1 MPSKTNILRKFIFPI
16 LFMICFQLSAQ
27 NEYTLSGY
35 IKDAGTGEALLNAS
49 VFRKDSASIGTL
61 TNTYGFYSITLPEDT
76 YTFVYSYLGFNNQEF
91 QIELNKDTRLNIEL
105 ESGVLFDEIVVTAK
119 QKDENVESTDMGR
132 IDIPMENIKKLPS
145 LMGEVDILKT
155 LQLLPG
161 VLSSTEGNTGFYVR
175 GGGPDQ
181 NLIQLDEAVV
191 YNTGHM
197 LGFFSVFNSDAI
209 KNTTLIKGSMP
220 PMYGGRLSSVVDV
233 QMKEG
238 NNKHLQVQGGV
249 GLIASRIAIEGP
261 IVKNKSSFIIS
272 GRRTY
277 VFDLAQPVLAE
288 TSFAGTNYYFYDLNA
303 KANYR
308 FSDKDHLYLSAY
320 YGRDI
325 FKFNSNN
332 RGFNFLMPYGNATA
346 TLRWNH
352 LFSDKLFMNLS
363 AIINDYDFSF
373 KGEQDQ
379 FTVDVFSGVR
389 DYNGKLD
396 FDYYHSE
403 PHHVKFGVH
412 FTHHRLTPNI
422 VSAASG
428 DETFGNDLKIKYAI
442 EGGIY
447 AQDDWKVNEQL
458 KLNFGV
464 RVSTFTHLGPYDSL
478 TEEKT
483 YKKGEVVQNY
493 WGIEPRISGKYRF
506 SKKTSVKAAIVAT
519 KQYLH
524 LVSNSSSTLPTD
536 VWVPSTPFVKPQ
548 QGIQYTAGIFHNFR
562 NNDYETSLEVYYK
575 DLKNQIDYGE
585 TNVPDPA
592 VDVESQFVF
601 GRGRAY
607 GAEFFLKKRTG
618 RFNGW
623 IGYTLSRTE
632 RFFSEILDGDAYPT
646 RYDRTHD
653 VSFVMNYDLN
663 KKWDF
668 GLVFVYGTGN
678 AYTPIES
685 LFFIEQALNVNYG
698 PRNSARIDPYHRVDL
713 AATFTPNKRKS
724 KNFDSSWTFSVYN
737 VYNRFNPLF
746 IFPTFSTNADTGE
759 ASATAYKI
767 SMFPIIPSVTWN
779 YKWKPKN
786 KE

>member
-1 MPSKTNILRKFIFPI
+1 MYFKTTILQKLIFPV
-16 LFMICFQLSAQ
+16 LFLLCIQLSAQ
-27 NEYTLSGY
+27 GEYTLSGY
-35 IKDAGTGEALLNAS
+35 IKDAGTGEALLNAN
-49 VFRKDSASIGTL
+49 VFRKDSLSIGTL
-61 TNTYGFYSITLPEDT
+61 SNPYGFYSITLTEGT
-76 YTFVYSYLGFNNQEF
+76 YTFVYSYLGFNSQEY
-91 QIELNKDTRLNIEL
+91 QINLTKDTRLNIEL
-105 ESGVLFDEIVVTAK
+105 ESGVLFDEILITGE
-119 QKDENVESTDMGR
+119 QKDENIESTEMGR
-132 IDIPMENIKKLPS
+132 IDLPMENIKKLPS

-238 NNKHLQVQGGV
+238 NNKHLQVRGGV

-277 VFDLAQPVLAE
+277 VFDLAQPVLDE
-288 TSFAGTNYYFYDLNA
+288 TSFAGTNYYFYDINA

-320 YGRDI
+320 YGRDV
-325 FKFNSNN
+325 FKFNSQD

-352 LFSDKLFMNLS
+352 LFSDKLFMNMS

-379 FTVDVFSGVR
+379 FRVDVFSGVR
-389 DYNGKLD
+389 DYNAKLD

-403 PHHVKFGVH
+403 PHHIKFGIH
-412 FTHHRLTPNI
+412 ATHHRLTPNI
-422 VSAASG
+422 IQAASG
-428 DETFGNDLKIKYAI
+428 DEIFGNDLKVKYAI

-447 AQDDWKVNEQL
+447 VQDDFKVNDQL

-464 RVSTFTHLGPYDSL
+464 RFSSFTQLGPYDSL
-478 TEEKT
+478 TDDKT

-493 WGIEPRISGKYRF
+493 FGIEPRISGKYRF
-506 SKKTSVKAAIVAT
+506 SKQTSVKAAIVAT

-536 VWVPSTPFVKPQ
+536 VWVPSSPLVKPQ
-548 QGIQYTAGIFHNFR
+548 QGIQYTTGIFHNFR

-585 TNVPDPA
+585 SNVPDPA

-618 RFNGW
+618 RLNGW

-632 RFFSEILDGDAYPT
+632 RFFAEIQQGDAYPT

-653 VSFVMNYDLN
+653 ISVVMNYALN

-698 PRNSARIDPYHRVDL
+698 PRNSDRIDPYHRVDL
-713 AATFTPNKRKS
+713 AATFTPNKRKA
-724 KNFDSSWTFSVYN
+724 NHFDSSWTFSIYN

-759 ASATAYKI
+759 ARATAYKI

-779 YKWKPKN
+779 FKWKPKD